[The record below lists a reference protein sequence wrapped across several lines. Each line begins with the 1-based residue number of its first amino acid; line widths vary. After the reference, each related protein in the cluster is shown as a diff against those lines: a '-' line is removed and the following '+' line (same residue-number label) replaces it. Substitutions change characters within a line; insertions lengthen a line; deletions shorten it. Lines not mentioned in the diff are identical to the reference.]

1 MAVSEITDDN
11 TKNVKINDI
20 AYNRNPFLRLN
31 SKNKCLLILSGIK
44 NNIWTT
50 TVMIKIIIAKLKL

>member
-1 MAVSEITDDN
+1 MAVSDMTEDI
-11 TKNVKINDI
+11 TKNVKINAV

-44 NNIWTT
+44 NNI
-50 TVMIKIIIAKLKL
+50 